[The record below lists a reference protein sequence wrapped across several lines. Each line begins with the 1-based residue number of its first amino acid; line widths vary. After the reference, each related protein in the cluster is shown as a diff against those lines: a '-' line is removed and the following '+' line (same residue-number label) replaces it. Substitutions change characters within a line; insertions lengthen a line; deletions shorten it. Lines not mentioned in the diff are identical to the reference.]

1 MKGWWSC
8 TLSSLS
14 WNQNTTKLT
23 SATKSAT
30 KSPTATKTLKR
41 WKATMKEK
49 KGTVLISWD
58 KNNKTTKDKKIKDKR
73 FHVFKPEFYKFVS
86 WAYWVLAASCAP
98 LFCSYHILTQSVIN
112 HQTDRPI
119 WNLHYLFHEN
129 VLTCYKTANRGH
141 QMATY
146 AANSVP

>member
-1 MKGWWSC
+1 MV
-8 TLSSLS
+8 LHI
-14 WNQNTTKLT
+14 KLT
-23 SATKSAT
+23 WVEIKIQQNWPPPPNPPPNPPPPP
-30 KSPTATKTLKR
+30 KLWKDEKLQWKKR
-41 WKATMKEK
+41 KEQYWYHE
-49 KGTVLISWD
+49 I
-58 KNNKTTKDKKIKDKR
+58 KTTKDKR
-73 FHVFKPEFYKFVS
+73 FHVFKPEFYKFAS

-129 VLTCYKTANRGH
+129 VLTCYKTANMGH